1 MLWRPIRQSKDH
13 PTRSYRYYDYLLR
26 EKIKIRKYI
35 LTITDA
41 EDIDML
47 SVKGSVHI
55 ARTAGLI

>member
-1 MLWRPIRQSKDH
+1 MIEITYQPSDAGRVILSK
-13 PTRSYRYYDYLLR
+13 RGK
-26 EKIKIRKYI
+26 KIKIRKYI